1 MLTLKVVMS
10 LMLDETL
17 NVKLALIEPPGL
29 NVAPS
34 LFQLTVMG
42 PFALSGIQLVTVM
55 LSVNVVSHVFLT

>member
-17 NVKLALIEPPGL
+17 NVKVALIELPGF
-29 NVAPS
+29 NDAPS

-42 PFALSGIQLVTVM
+42 PFALSGFQFVAAM
-55 LSVNVVSHVFLT
+55 LSVIEVLLVFLT